1 MQTHCKQ
8 TTDYQDKVIKELEA
22 APANGYHPWTEF
34 EEAMLKKYYGK
45 KDIKVIAKA
54 LNKTIGAINRKAS
67 IMRLSYKR

>member
-22 APANGYHPWTEF
+22 APAIGYRPWTEF

-45 KDIKVIAKA
+45 KDMEYIAKA
-54 LNKTIGAINRKAS
+54 LHRTTGAVNRKAS
-67 IMRLSYKR
+67 IMRITYKR

>member
-22 APANGYHPWTEF
+22 APASGYRPWTEF

-54 LNKTIGAINRKAS
+54 LNKTISAINRKAS

>member
-22 APANGYHPWTEF
+22 APTISYRPWTEF

-45 KDIKVIAKA
+45 KDIKAIAKA

>member
-22 APANGYHPWTEF
+22 APAIGYRPWTEF

-54 LNKTIGAINRKAS
+54 LNKTISAINRKAS